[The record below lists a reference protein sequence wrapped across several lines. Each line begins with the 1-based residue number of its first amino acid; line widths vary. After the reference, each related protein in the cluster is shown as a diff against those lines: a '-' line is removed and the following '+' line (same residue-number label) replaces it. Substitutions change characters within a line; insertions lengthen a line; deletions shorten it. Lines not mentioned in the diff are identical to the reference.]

1 MRRLTTPDPHG
12 IQAAALALHEGRLV
26 VFPTETVYGVGADC
40 GNAAA
45 VRAIFAAKGRPADN
59 PVIVHVADV
68 RMAQALAADWPD
80 DASKLAKA
88 FWPGPLTLVVRRNGK
103 VPDVVSG
110 GLDTVA
116 VRVPDHPVALAL
128 LKACGFGVAAPSAN
142 KSGRPSPT
150 RCTDARDDLGDAVAV
165 YLDGGP
171 TRVGVESTVVDL
183 TGKRPA
189 LLRPG
194 GVPREAIEAVV
205 GPLAAAPSSAKPLGP
220 GMKYRHYAPATPL
233 LLLDSA
239 DLKQAYADAAA
250 QDKAWL
256 VSSDLGVTGP
266 NVHVVGGRG
275 DPEAWA
281 RQLFALL
288 RDVDKEGHSAI
299 VVEAIPETGLGAA
312 VMNRLRKAAEGGQV
326 P

>member
-1 MRRLTTPDPHG
+1 MKRLTPPDPHG
-12 IQAAALALHEGRLV
+12 IQAAVQALREGRLV
-26 VFPTETVYGVGADC
+26 VFPTETVYGLGARSED
-40 GNAAA
+40 AAA

-68 RMAQALAADWPD
+68 AMARALSSDWPD
-80 DASKLAKA
+80 AATKLAA
-88 FWPGPLTLVVRRNGK
+88 RFWPGPLTLVVRRNLK
-103 VPDVVSG
+103 VPDVVAG
-110 GLDTVA
+110 GLPTVA
-116 VRVPDHPVALAL
+116 LRVPDHPVAQAL
-128 LKACGFGVAAPSAN
+128 LNACGFGVAAPSAN

-150 RCTDARDDLGDAVAV
+150 RCADARDDLGDAVAV

-183 TGKRPA
+183 TGKRPT

-194 GVPREAIEAVV
+194 GVSQESIEAVI
-205 GPLAAAPSSAKPLGP
+205 GPLAAAPKAARPLAP
-220 GMKYRHYAPATPL
+220 GMQYRHYAPATPVEIL
-233 LLLDSA
+233 ASA
-239 DLKQAYADAAA
+239 DLKAAYADAAA

-266 NVHVVGGRG
+266 NVHVVGGRD

-281 RQLFALL
+281 RQIFALL
-288 RDVDKEGHSAI
+288 RDLDKEHHAAI
-299 VVEAIPETGLGAA
+299 VVEAIPEKGLGAA
-312 VMNRLRKAAEGGQV
+312 VMNRLRKAAEGGDV

>member
-1 MRRLTTPDPHG
+1 MRRLTPPDPHG
-12 IQAAALALHEGRLV
+12 IQAAALALREGKLV

-40 GNAAA
+40 RNAAA

-68 RMAQALAADWPD
+68 TGARALASDWPD
-80 DASKLAKA
+80 AAAKLAKA
-88 FWPGPLTLVVRRNGK
+88 FWPGPLAIVVRRNDK

-116 VRVPDHPVALAL
+116 LRVPDHPVAQAL
-128 LKACGFGVAAPSAN
+128 LAACGFGVAAPSAN

-150 RCTDARDDLGDAVAV
+150 RCADARDDLGEAVAV

-171 TRVGVESTVVDL
+171 TRVGVESTVVDV
-183 TGKRPA
+183 TGRRPA
-189 LLRPG
+189 ILRPG

-205 GPLAAAPSSAKPLGP
+205 GTLAAAPQASRPLAP

-233 LLLDSA
+233 VLMA
-239 DLKQAYADAAA
+239 PEDLKAAYAEAAA

-256 VSSDLGVTGP
+256 VSADLGVKGP
-266 NVHVVGGRG
+266 NVHVVGGRD
-275 DPEAWA
+275 DPESWA
-281 RQLFALL
+281 RQIFSLL

-299 VVEAIPETGLGAA
+299 VVETLPEQGLGAA
-312 VMNRLRKAAEGGQV
+312 VMNRLRKAAEGGAV